1 MIPHPEAVKAA
12 ERSHERKMERAAMK
26 AFVADAQAD
35 GVQFVE
41 VHPQISPL
49 TNRQPARRGSMTI
62 AFLPHRRNLVEIST
76 AICHPN
82 DAFCKLTGR
91 YVAADGMSEGR
102 SIMLRKPSYITTS
115 TKAWLK
121 SMFYTYGE

>member
-41 VHPQISPL
+41 IHPQTGHLSDRKP
-49 TNRQPARRGSMTI
+49 TRRGSMTI

-82 DAFCKLTGR
+82 DTFCKLTGR

-102 SIMLRKPSYITTS
+102 TIMLRKPSYITMP

-121 SMFYTYGE
+121 TVFYTYGE